1 MAQGINLLPEISDK
15 DTRTEVYKKKVNV
28 IAITSL
34 LAIALIFMG
43 LFAYQLFLQTSRS
56 RVEGES
62 KEKQEQI
69 LTQQTKEISQ
79 RTLVDKV
86 TEIDKLLGEAVP
98 TASAVAT
105 ISDVAKRSGDVV
117 VVKLSVKSDGDVI
130 FSGSTSSTLSIQ
142 KLFRNLIDTS
152 ILSTFANVSL
162 ESLSKEEDQ
171 PYSFTINLDFLPKG
185 LKNRWILQ
193 IST

>member
-98 TASAVAT
+98 TARAVAT
-105 ISDVAKRSGDVV
+105 LSDIAKKSGDVL
-117 VVKLSVKSDGDVI
+117 VVKLSVRSDGDVI
-130 FSGSTSSTLSIQ
+130 FSGTTGSTTSIQ
-142 KLFRNLIDTS
+142 KLFRNLIDTG

-171 PYSFTINLDFLPKG
+171 PYNFTINLDFLPRG
-185 LKNRWILQ
+185 LKNK
-193 IST
+193 